1 MTNVFKNNIL
11 GYDMVQIDV
20 RKLNAK
26 KQYAGDLSF
35 TYVAADELISIPFVQ
50 FSAPVDVK
58 LHYEILEDDSVEVT
72 GAVRFKLKGNC
83 SRCLKETQREFT
95 GEVDAYFVTQKTDSE
110 DYFYQN
116 TIDLTG
122 CLNDAVMIAMPFLLE
137 CGEEC
142 VSLAWKEQ

>member
-1 MTNVFKNNIL
+1 
-11 GYDMVQIDV
+11 MVQIDV

-72 GAVRFKLKGNC
+72 GTIRFVLKGNC

-95 GEVDAYFVTQKTDSE
+95 GEVDAYFVTQRRTARII
-110 DYFYQN
+110 F
-116 TIDLTG
+116 IRIRL
-122 CLNDAVMIAMPFLLE
+122 I
-137 CGEEC
+137 
-142 VSLAWKEQ
+142 